1 MNHRF
6 AALAALIFSLSACNV
21 GDPPAEPPL
30 AGARIGGPFT
40 LVDQN
45 GAQRAESSFAGRY
58 RIVYFGY
65 TYCPDVCPVDVA
77 NIASGLKA
85 FEAKDPARGR
95 QVVPIFITADPARD
109 TPAVLKAFVANFH
122 PRLVGLTGST
132 AAIDAAAKAHA
143 VYIRR
148 GEVQPGGGYLVD
160 HSRAAY
166 LMDPAGKPIA
176 LLPAEQGGE
185 QVAAELDKWVR

>member
-1 MNHRF
+1 MNRRF
-6 AALAALIFSLSACNV
+6 AAYAALLSLAACGAGIT
-21 GDPPAEPPL
+21 PAEAPL

-40 LVDQN
+40 LTDQN
-45 GAQRAESSFAGRY
+45 GAQRSESDFAGRY

-65 TYCPDVCPVDVA
+65 TFCPDVCPVDVA

-95 QVVPIFITADPARD
+95 EIVPIFITADPARD
-109 TPAVLKAFVANFH
+109 TPAALKSFVANFH
-122 PRLVGLTGST
+122 PRLIGLTGPV
-132 AAIDAAAKAHA
+132 AAIDSAAKAHA

-166 LMDPAGKPIA
+166 LMDPAGKPLA
-176 LLPAEQGGE
+176 LLPAEQGAA
-185 QVAAELDKWVR
+185 QVAAELDKWVT